1 MSADDGW
8 EEFHHWKG
16 WAVHYEP
23 TLVLIS
29 ARRRS
34 SGQDSAEREQVSP
47 GLLFA
52 LKLNSIGWGFH
63 RHQECTADA
72 FAEQGER
79 ITDFLGTEKKFIH
92 QVTPAVKVRTSS
104 KVSSLWVIK
113 CWRAVWG
120 LIVKKLCMETIFKL
134 ASNVF
139 ILKRSL
145 HFNLKQ
151 TWNG

>member
-1 MSADDGW
+1 M
-8 EEFHHWKG
+8 
-16 WAVHYEP
+16 
-23 TLVLIS
+23 LIS

-104 KVSSLWVIK
+104 KVSNYEQESLKFMSHKV
-113 CWRAVWG
+113 
-120 LIVKKLCMETIFKL
+120 
-134 ASNVF
+134 
-139 ILKRSL
+139 LKSSL
-145 HFNLKQ
+145 RVDS
-151 TWNG
+151 